1 MSGMTENAKV
11 DTITEG
17 NPSTR
22 KSRRQ
27 GAIGP
32 DSPILRISH
41 ASVEAKVVARGAAIC
56 QSHLISYCVIHAG
69 IVGRHV
75 PEMNMAVR

>member
-1 MSGMTENAKV
+1 MTENANV
-11 DTITEG
+11 DTMTEG

-41 ASVEAKVVARGAAIC
+41 ANVEAKVVARGAAMC
-56 QSHLISYCVIHAG
+56 QSHHVSYRVIHAEMSG
-69 IVGRHV
+69 QYI
-75 PEMNMAVR
+75 PEMNIAVR